1 MPEDFTSVSDRTFE
15 EEVLKS
21 ELPVLVDFWATWC
34 APCQIVVPS
43 LEYLAQN
50 YKDKIKIRKLNVD
63 EHPKITSRYRVMSIP
78 TLLFFKDGELKE
90 TIVGALPREKIVEV
104 ISKHL

>member
-1 MPEDFTSVSDRTFE
+1 LPEDFTHVSDGTFE

-34 APCQIVVPS
+34 APCQMVVPS

-63 EHPKITSRYRVMSIP
+63 ENPKITSRYRVMSIP
-78 TLLFFKDGELKE
+78 ALLFFKNGELKE

>member
-1 MPEDFTSVSDRTFE
+1 MPEDFTTVSDRTFE

-34 APCQIVVPS
+34 APCQMVVPS

-63 EHPKITSRYRVMSIP
+63 ENPKITSRYRVMSIP

>member
-1 MPEDFTSVSDRTFE
+1 MPEDFTHVSDGTFE

-34 APCQIVVPS
+34 APCQMVVPS

-63 EHPKITSRYRVMSIP
+63 ENPKITSRYRVMSIP
-78 TLLFFKDGELKE
+78 ALLFFKNGELKE